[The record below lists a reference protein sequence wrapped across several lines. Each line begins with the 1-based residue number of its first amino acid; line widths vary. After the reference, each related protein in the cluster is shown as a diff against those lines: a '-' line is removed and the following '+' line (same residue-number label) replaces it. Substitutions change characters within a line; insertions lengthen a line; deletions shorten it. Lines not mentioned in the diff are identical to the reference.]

1 MFRVMVSRWFQDSGK
16 VAGFRGDVPRG
27 FFFAPA
33 APFAVIPL
41 AGVVQS
47 RPFNRTGSSLISIGA
62 RGSSMASRLDRVAHN
77 TRIGSALAFFF
88 CFFFGLLFF
97 LFFGGGG
104 FSGATRS
111 AQRWRPGGTS
121 SNMIERSKHG
131 DDTTTT
137 ATTTTTTAAAASRRR
152 LTRFDDSLP
161 GRGGVAANKRH
172 RKDKATVCVCVCVCV
187 CVWMIMFYD
196 LNHGLDFG

>member
-1 MFRVMVSRWFQDSGK
+1 MVSRWFQDSGK

-88 CFFFGLLFF
+88 CFYFGLLFF
-97 LFFGGGG
+97 LGGGI
-104 FSGATRS
+104 F
-111 AQRWRPGGTS
+111 WRHALGTKMAS
-121 SNMIERSKHG
+121 WRHVIEYDR
-131 DDTTTT
+131 TIET
-137 ATTTTTTAAAASRRR
+137 RRR
-152 LTRFDDSLP
+152 HDNNSNNNNNNNNNSSSSVATPAHEIRRFVTWEG
-161 GRGGVAANKRH
+161 GRG
-172 RKDKATVCVCVCVCV
+172 RKQTTPQRQGHCVCVCVCVCV
-187 CVWMIMFYD
+187 C
-196 LNHGLDFG
+196 G